1 MKSVKILLSVA
12 LAALGGM
19 SFAQDFSDDAKY
31 GKYGATAEE
40 RKENIYLVNFFN
52 EAVGNQDYQTASG
65 YLKQLLDKC
74 PGASENI
81 YAKGSTVMKNKIA
94 RAKSVSEKKVYVDS
108 LMLLYDMRVVYFGN
122 HPTRGKAYIL
132 DRKARDYFSYNPSD
146 HEGVLTNFREA
157 INEEATPELVAIY
170 YKQLVDYYKEDGEG
184 SPEDIIAEYD
194 RLAPVFDGA
203 EGQDADYKSLFDSCF
218 GTSGVASCEN
228 LEKMFSE
235 KIPASNYDATVL
247 SQAVGMMTRAHCDS
261 EFYLATA
268 EKYYEVKPSSE
279 TALFLAQAFQNKQQ
293 YEKAIKYLNEAL
305 SVESDSAEKEKLL
318 VRIGVVQLALKNY
331 SKAREAALAAQAI
344 NAEDGM
350 TYFVLAQCYASQ
362 ASSSTIQTQAMYWVA
377 YDTMD
382 KASSLLT
389 DADIKAQANRMK
401 GAYRSAWPSKEECFF
416 NEISVG
422 QRFVVN
428 GIATTVR
435 CDK

>member
-1 MKSVKILLSVA
+1 
-12 LAALGGM
+12 
-19 SFAQDFSDDAKY
+19 
-31 GKYGATAEE
+31 
-40 RKENIYLVNFFN
+40 
-52 EAVGNQDYQTASG
+52 
-65 YLKQLLDKC
+65 
-74 PGASENI
+74 
-81 YAKGSTVMKNKIA
+81 
-94 RAKSVSEKKVYVDS
+94 
-108 LMLLYDMRVVYFGN
+108 
-122 HPTRGKAYIL
+122 
-132 DRKARDYFSYNPSD
+132 
-146 HEGVLTNFREA
+146 
-157 INEEATPELVAIY
+157 
-170 YKQLVDYYKEDGEG
+170 
-184 SPEDIIAEYD
+184 
-194 RLAPVFDGA
+194 
-203 EGQDADYKSLFDSCF
+203 
-218 GTSGVASCEN
+218 
-228 LEKMFSE
+228 
-235 KIPASNYDATVL
+235 
-247 SQAVGMMTRAHCDS
+247 
-261 EFYLATA
+261 
-268 EKYYEVKPSSE
+268 
-279 TALFLAQAFQNKQQ
+279 LAQAFQNKQQ